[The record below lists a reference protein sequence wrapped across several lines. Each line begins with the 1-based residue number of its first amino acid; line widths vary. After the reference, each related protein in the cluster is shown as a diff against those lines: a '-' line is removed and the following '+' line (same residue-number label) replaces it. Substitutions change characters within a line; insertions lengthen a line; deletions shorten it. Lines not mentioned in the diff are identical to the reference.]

1 MPANRSIVAAL
12 MLLVLALAGCSKST
26 QTPRDMVATANPLA
40 SAAAVEMLKEGGNA
54 VDAAVAAQ
62 LVLGLVEPQSLGLG
76 GGAFLMFFDAR
87 RKRVHAIDGREK
99 APLQAGENLFLGPD
113 GQPFKRGWVE
123 IGGRSVGVPGT
134 VALMFEAHRRHGR
147 LPWRDLF
154 TPAIRLAEQGFVV
167 SPRLAAAIADAPR
180 LTEDPMARQLFFQ
193 QAAPEGPLVPLPAGA
208 TLKNPAYAFT
218 LRRIALDG
226 PAAFYAGEVAAQI
239 VSRVRGHPSNPGLMT
254 AWDLAAYRAP
264 EREAVCRTYRG
275 YRICGMPPPS
285 SGGLTALMIL
295 RMLEPYRMKDLT
307 SNGPMAAHLIAETS
321 RLAFADRDRYMA
333 DGDFVEVPS
342 APLLSRAYL
351 DGRARTIDPGR
362 DMGEAAPGAPMAEHV
377 VEAGDSGRAEAGT
390 SHLAIVDRRGNAV
403 SMTMT
408 IEQSFGAHIM
418 AAGFM
423 LNNELTDFALKPERD
438 GLKVVN
444 RVEPGKRPRSSM
456 APMLVFGPD
465 GALFAAVGSPGGSR
479 IIGYVAQTLVALIDW
494 RMTMQQAVAL
504 PHILNRNGETEL
516 ERGTQAEQ
524 LAPAL
529 AAMGHQV
536 DITELES
543 GLQGIRIVDKR
554 MDGGVDPRREGAVMT
569 SAR

>member
-1 MPANRSIVAAL
+1 MQASRSIVAAVA
-12 MLLVLALAGCSKST
+12 LLVLALSGCSKSS

-40 SAAAVEMLKEGGNA
+40 SAAAVEVLKEGGNA
-54 VDAAVAAQ
+54 VDAAIAAQ
-62 LVLGLVEPQSLGLG
+62 LVLGLVEPQSSGLG
-76 GGAFLMFFDAR
+76 GGAFMMVFDAR
-87 RKRVHAIDGREK
+87 RKAVHAIDGREK
-99 APLQAGENLFLGPD
+99 APLEAGEGLFLGAD

-134 VALMFEAHRRHGR
+134 VALLFEAHRRHGR

-154 TPAIRLAEQGFVV
+154 PPAIRLAEQGFAV

-180 LTEDPMARQLFFQ
+180 LAEDPMARQLFFR
-193 QAAPEGPLVPLPAGA
+193 QAEPGGPAVPLAAGA

-226 PAAFYAGEVAAQI
+226 PSAFYTGEIAAQI
-239 VSRVRGHPSNPGLMT
+239 VSRVRGHPTNPGLMT
-254 AWDLAAYRAP
+254 AWDLAAYTAP
-264 EREAVCRTYRG
+264 QREAVCRPYRG
-275 YRICGMPPPS
+275 YRLCGMPPPS
-285 SGGLTALMIL
+285 SGGLTTLMIL
-295 RMLEPYRMKDLT
+295 RMLEPYRMRDLT
-307 SNGPMAAHLIAETS
+307 PNGPMAAHLIAETS

-333 DGDFVEVPS
+333 DGDFVAVPS
-342 APLLSRAYL
+342 AALLSRGYL
-351 DGRARTIDPGR
+351 DGRARAIDPGR
-362 DMGEAAPGAPMAEHV
+362 DMGEAAPGTPAAEQV
-377 VEAGDSGRAEAGT
+377 AQAADSDRSEAGT
-390 SHLAIVDRRGNAV
+390 SHLAIVDKRGNAV

-408 IEQSFGAHIM
+408 IEQAFGSHIM

-423 LNNELTDFALKPERD
+423 LNNELTDFALQPERD
-438 GLKVVN
+438 GLKVAN

-465 GALFAAVGSPGGSR
+465 AALFAAVGSPGGSR

-494 RMTMQQAVAL
+494 GMTMQQAVAL

-516 ERGTQAEQ
+516 EKGTAAVE
-524 LAPAL
+524 LKPAL
-529 AAMGHQV
+529 AAMGHQI

-543 GLQGIRIVDKR
+543 GLQGIRIIDKV
-554 MDGGVDPRREGAVMT
+554 MDGGVDPRREGTVMT

>member
-1 MPANRSIVAAL
+1 MPASRSIVAIL
-12 MLLVLALAGCSKST
+12 LFLVLTLSGCSTST
-26 QTPRDMVATANPLA
+26 QSARDMVATANPLA

-54 VDAAVAAQ
+54 VDAAIAAQ
-62 LVLGLVEPQSLGLG
+62 LVLGLVEPQSSGLG

-87 RKRVHAIDGREK
+87 RKKVEAIDGREK
-99 APLQAGENLFLGPD
+99 APLQAGENLFLGAD

-134 VALMFEAHRRHGR
+134 VALLYEAHRRHGR
-147 LPWRDLF
+147 LPWRELF
-154 TPAIRLAEQGFVV
+154 TPAIRLAEQGFIV
-167 SPRLAAAIADAPR
+167 SPRLAAALADAPR
-180 LTEDPMARQLFFQ
+180 LAEDPMARQLFFR
-193 QAAPEGPLVPLPAGA
+193 QAEPGGPMVPLQAGA

-226 PAAFYAGEVAAQI
+226 PSAFYTGEVAAEI
-239 VSRVRGHPSNPGLMT
+239 VSRVRGHPTNPGLMT
-254 AWDLAAYRAP
+254 AWDLAAYTAP
-264 EREAVCRTYRG
+264 ERKAVCQPYRG
-275 YRICGMPPPS
+275 YRVCGMPPPS

-295 RMLEPYRMKDLT
+295 RMLEPYRMKDLIP
-307 SNGPMAAHLIAETS
+307 NGPMAAHLIAETS

-333 DGDFVEVPS
+333 DDDFVAVPS
-342 APLLSRAYL
+342 AALLSRAYL
-351 DGRARTIDPGR
+351 DGRARAVNPGQ
-362 DMGEAAPGAPMAEHV
+362 DMGEAAPGTPTAEQV
-377 VEAGDSGRAEAGT
+377 AEAGDSERAEAGT

-418 AAGFM
+418 AAGFV

-438 GLKVVN
+438 GMKVVN

-465 GALFAAVGSPGGSR
+465 GDLFAAVGSPGGSR
-479 IIGYVAQTLVALIDW
+479 IIGYVAQALVALIDW
-494 RMTMQQAVAL
+494 GMTMQQAVAL

-516 ERGTQAEQ
+516 EKGTAAER
-524 LAPAL
+524 LAPEL
-529 AAMGHQV
+529 AAMGHAI

-543 GLQGIRIVDKR
+543 GLQGIRIVNGV
-554 MDGGVDPRREGAVMT
+554 MDGGVDPRREGTVTT